1 MSGLESLIGIG
12 IWVLI
17 FLIWY
22 IRSYPDR
29 IRIVNPLAKI
39 RLRWS
44 SRKGSASLQE
54 QPRSGA
60 RPDYRVLVERIERI
74 SSQER
79 FDAADAA
86 TMVEAVKELMDL
98 EPASGQVWEAFALDA
113 LETSQITC
121 DKCKIPIEKTV
132 KKTGVKIQCP
142 KCKRWLAL
150 RNSKVTIINPH
161 RTDLED
167 WEH

>member
-1 MSGLESLIGIG
+1 MSGMESLIGIA

-22 IRSYPDR
+22 VKSYPDKVR
-29 IRIVNPLAKI
+29 NINPLAKI
-39 RLRWS
+39 KLNWPP
-44 SRKGSASLQE
+44 RKPPAPARE
-54 QPRSGA
+54 QPRSDA
-60 RPDYRVLVERIERI
+60 RQDYRFLVERIERI
-74 SSQER
+74 SSQDR

-86 TMVEAVKELMDL
+86 SMVESAKKLMDL

-113 LETSQITC
+113 LESAQITC
-121 DKCKIPIEKTV
+121 DKCKIPVEKSV

-142 KCKRWLAL
+142 KCRRWLAL

-167 WEH
+167 WER

>member
-1 MSGLESLIGIG
+1 MESLIGIG

-22 IRSYPDR
+22 IRSYPDKVR
-29 IRIVNPLAKI
+29 ISNPLAKI
-39 RLRWS
+39 KLRWP
-44 SRKGSASLQE
+44 SRKPAATHRE
-54 QPRSGA
+54 RPRSDS
-60 RPDYRVLVERIERI
+60 RQDYRSLAEIIERI
-74 SSQER
+74 SSSER

-113 LETSQITC
+113 LETSEITC
-121 DKCKIPIEKTV
+121 DKCKVPVEKTV

-161 RTDLED
+161 RSDLED